1 MHRAFACTN
10 GSVQA
15 ATARTPAPPPAASVG
30 PPHTIAVNLPHRR
43 HGACCPA
50 SAAQQDGSRLIHPV
64 SQHQRTCRYL
74 RFCDQCRG
82 TGTVLRYACGK
93 AEQQVGKTC
102 QHGQSMQWRQAV
114 QQATKQRWLWK
125 AAVGKVGPC
134 SSTAPAHCGS
144 PAALFIHQAAVQ
156 QGLKIDLKLASN
168 QPSSPTRRSFTS
180 QPSSRR
186 PSFNNSQPTASNR
199 PTFSYTSIFGSMAI
213 SLSTTQPQP
222 LSINQ

>member
-1 MHRAFACTN
+1 MQQCSRGEARGRQRRHCRRHCNRSPAQQQHSAPMPVASMN
-10 GSVQA
+10 SGSLKGGFSRPRLPCGSASVAVRSSQ

-43 HGACCPA
+43 PGACCPA

-102 QHGQSMQWRQAV
+102 QHGQSMQRRQAV

-125 AAVGKVGPC
+125 AAVGKVGHAAAQRLPTVAAWWLC
-134 SSTAPAHCGS
+134 SSTR
-144 PAALFIHQAAVQ
+144 Q
-156 QGLKIDLKLASN
+156 QY
-168 QPSSPTRRSFTS
+168 
-180 QPSSRR
+180 SR
-186 PSFNNSQPTASNR
+186 A
-199 PTFSYTSIFGSMAI
+199 
-213 SLSTTQPQP
+213 
-222 LSINQ
+222 